1 MTLEQ
6 FIKNNREELT
16 NYIRNAVPNNPD
28 IDDDE
33 IESWINNDA
42 SLYAFAVHSGVDL

>member
-16 NYIRNAVPNNPD
+16 NYIRNAVPNNP
-28 IDDDE
+28 E

-42 SLYAFAVHSGVDL
+42 SLYVFAVHSGVDL